1 MALIVE
7 ENAVNWRKIRVLYIG
22 GISVDNLYHCLN
34 VQQFDRAF
42 VETNSALADKIRDIA
57 KSKQGMEY
65 LTSLLNHKRAML
77 YFVQPSTRTFLSF
90 YSACQILG
98 IRCAEVRD
106 TKTSSEIK
114 GESEEDTVRTF
125 SSYVDLIIMRHPKEN
140 FADYIAASLDKTGR
154 RVPIINAGSGKDQ
167 HPTQALLDI
176 YTLQRSFKYRGG
188 IDDKKIAF
196 VGDLR
201 RGRTCRSLS
210 VLLGMFNNVKLYF
223 VAPPEFQMEAD
234 VLQILKATGT
244 QYEITDDL
252 NKTIPE
258 VDALYVT
265 RLQDEWDTAEGGART
280 YDVSRFSVNS
290 SNLPLLKPNAVI
302 LHPLPRREEIAPE
315 VDHDPRAIYWQQ
327 VRNGMWSRVAL
338 IAQIFGACKNI
349 DDYYTSNY

>member
-1 MALIVE
+1 M
-7 ENAVNWRKIRVLYIG
+7 NQ
-22 GISVDNLYHCLN
+22 SNLYHCLN
-34 VQQFDRAF
+34 VQQFNRSF
-42 VETNSALADKIRDIA
+42 VEANSALADKIRDIA
-57 KSKQGMEY
+57 KSKSGSEY
-65 LTSLLNHKRAML
+65 LSSLLNHKRAML

-98 IRCAEVRD
+98 IKCAEVRD

-125 SSYVDLIIMRHPKEN
+125 SSYVDLIIMRHPKES
-140 FADYIAASLDKTGR
+140 FADNIAASLDRSGR

-176 YTLQRSFKYRGG
+176 YTLQRSFRYQGG
-188 IDDKKIAF
+188 IEGKKIAF

-210 VLLGMFNNVKLYF
+210 ILLGMFSDVKLYF
-223 VAPPEFQMEAD
+223 VAPREFQMTTD
-234 VLQILKATGT
+234 ILKLLNSAGV

-252 NKTIPE
+252 NKVMPE
-258 VDALYVT
+258 IDALYVT
-265 RLQDEWDTAEGGART
+265 RLQDEWDSSEGGTQT
-280 YDVSRFSVNS
+280 YDVSRFSVNAT
-290 SNLPLLKPNAVI
+290 NLPLLKPNAVI
-302 LHPLPRREEIAPE
+302 MHPLPRREEIAPE
-315 VDHDPRAIYWQQ
+315 VDLDPRAVYWRQ

-338 IAQIFGACKNI
+338 IAQIFGANKNI

>member
-1 MALIVE
+1 VGA
-7 ENAVNWRKIRVLYIG
+7 KI
-22 GISVDNLYHCLN
+22 YHCLN
-34 VQQFDRAF
+34 VGQFDRAF
-42 VETNSALADKIRDIA
+42 VEENCALADRIRDIA
-57 KSKQGMEY
+57 KSKTGAEY
-65 LTSLLNHKRAML
+65 LASLLNHKRAML

-90 YSACQILG
+90 YSSCQILG

-140 FADYIAASLDKTGR
+140 FADKIASGIDNAGR

-176 YTLQRSFKYRGG
+176 YTLQRSFRHRGG
-188 IDDKKIAF
+188 IDGKKIAF

-201 RGRTCRSLS
+201 RGRTCRSLA
-210 VLLGMFNNVKLYF
+210 VLLNMFEDVKLYF
-223 VAPPEFQMEAD
+223 VAPREFQMTTD
-234 VLQILKATGT
+234 ILKILNASGT
-244 QYEITDDL
+244 QYEITDQLD
-252 NKTIPE
+252 KIIPE

-265 RLQDEWDTAEGGART
+265 RLQDEWDKAEGGAQA
-280 YDVSRFSVNS
+280 YDVSRFSITAR
-290 SNLPLLKPNAVI
+290 NLPLLKPNGVI

-315 VDHDPRAIYWQQ
+315 VDNDPRAMYWRQ

-338 IAQIFGACKNI
+338 ITQIFGTDKNI
-349 DDYYTSNY
+349 DNYYISNY